1 MIWFAQG
8 IITTSREYRRGESR
22 YRRLD
27 LLDALEHLMKSG
39 SGMGIEQAGMCAG
52 CREVLH
58 NALDER
64 EMQKLLRLEKEKQDH
79 IDALKKSEEQ
89 QAAASAA
96 AVSQRWPQH
105 PACFMNRCAASCD

>member
-1 MIWFAQG
+1 MSAVFYRDVAQG
-8 IITTSREYRRGESR
+8 IITTSREYRRSESR

-27 LLDALEHLMKSG
+27 LLDALDHLMASG

-52 CREVLH
+52 CRQVLH

-64 EMQKLLRLEKEKQDH
+64 EMQRLVRLEKENQDH
-79 IDALKKSEEQ
+79 IDTMKQQEEQ

-96 AVSQRWPQH
+96 TVS
-105 PACFMNRCAASCD
+105 N

>member
-1 MIWFAQG
+1 MACCVQG

-27 LLDALEHLMKSG
+27 LLDALGHLMASG

-58 NALDER
+58 NSLDER
-64 EMQKLLRLEKEKQDH
+64 EMQRLVRLDNEKQEQVV
-79 IDALKKSEEQ
+79 AMRAQEEQ
-89 QAAASAA
+89 EAAALST
-96 AVSQRWPQH
+96 AVSTSMRFQPPWSRV
-105 PACFMNRCAASCD
+105 